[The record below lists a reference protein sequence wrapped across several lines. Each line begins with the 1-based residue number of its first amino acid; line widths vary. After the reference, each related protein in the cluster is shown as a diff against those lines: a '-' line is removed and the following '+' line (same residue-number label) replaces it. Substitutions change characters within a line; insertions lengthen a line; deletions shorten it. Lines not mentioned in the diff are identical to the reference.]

1 MLIFKNGL
9 LQKQTSD
16 YTIEWYT
23 VTFISAP
30 ETWDEIAY
38 EMYTEIVETIART
51 NITAEHSTID
61 GDWEAIPYATL
72 LWTPKAWSMRVWVNG
87 IFMLETKDYKIV
99 DNKIYIKNV
108 LVWDEIQLLY
118 FYSLS

>member
-1 MLIFKNGL
+1 
-9 LQKQTSD
+9 
-16 YTIEWYT
+16 
-23 VTFISAP
+23 
-30 ETWDEIAY
+30 
-38 EMYTEIVETIART
+38 
-51 NITAEHSTID
+51 
-61 GDWEAIPYATL
+61 
-72 LWTPKAWSMRVWVNG
+72 MRVWVNG